1 MLTKRFS
8 PAPRHKDYIRASA
21 LVTILTGALSFT
33 LTRPSAAQAQLNLP
47 QAQAPQNS
55 AAAPPAPKYEF
66 EVISIKPTQ
75 TSGTSFVA
83 GFTADRY
90 RANHDTIMQVIVQAF
105 GVSVFSITGA
115 PAWLSGDT
123 YDIEAK
129 MDDATAEAMKA
140 MTPDQRKAA
149 QRQMLQ
155 AMLADRLALK
165 THSQTMDGSV
175 YFLTTGKGGAKLP
188 AADPGK
194 ALQLMGPDGGTVS
207 GVIALGRGSEGGR
220 RYNATSVNMAY
231 FVRVL
236 TNELRRPVIDETGL
250 TGAYDFTL
258 EFAPEQAR
266 LAASDDPGALPS
278 EPGAVSI
285 FTAIQQQLGLKLEA
299 GRGPVQT
306 FVIDHVE
313 RPSGN

>member
-1 MLTKRFS
+1 MQIIAD
-8 PAPRHKDYIRASA
+8 PIRRYRKVVLSTAGIVAVAIASA
-21 LVTILTGALSFT
+21 CGLLGSTPTQAPL
-33 LTRPSAAQAQLNLP
+33 QAQNTTAAGP
-47 QAQAPQNS
+47 Q
-55 AAAPPAPKYEF
+55 APKYSF

-75 TSGTSFVA
+75 TRGSSFVS
-83 GFTADRY
+83 GFTADGY

-105 GVSVFSITGA
+105 GVSAYSVTGA
-115 PAWLSGDT
+115 PPWLSEDT

-129 MDDATAEAMKA
+129 MDEATAEAMKA
-140 MTPDQRKAA
+140 MSPDQRKAA

-165 THSQTMDGSV
+165 THSETMDGSV
-175 YFLTTGKGGAKLP
+175 YFLTTGKGGAKLQT
-188 AADPGK
+188 ADPGK
-194 ALQLMGPDGGTVS
+194 ALQLMGPDGGGVS
-207 GVIALGRGSEGGR
+207 GVIARGRGSEGGR

-231 FVRVL
+231 FVKFL
-236 TNELRRPVIDETGL
+236 TIELRKPVIDKTGL
-250 TGAYDFTL
+250 TGTYDFAL
-258 EFAPEQAR
+258 EFAPDQAPR
-266 LAASDDPGALPS
+266 AANDDPSAPPSDLGA
-278 EPGAVSI
+278 ASI

>member
-1 MLTKRFS
+1 MLIKRFP
-8 PAPRHKDYIRASA
+8 PARRHKDYIRASA
-21 LVTILTGALSFT
+21 LVTILAGALSFT
-33 LTRPSAAQAQLNLP
+33 LTRPTAAQAQLNLP

-75 TSGTSFVA
+75 TRGTSFVS
-83 GFTADRY
+83 GFTADGY
-90 RANHDTIMQVIVQAF
+90 RANHDTILQVIVQAF
-105 GVSVFSITGA
+105 GVPVYSITGA
-115 PAWLSGDT
+115 PRWFYEDS

-129 MDDATAEAMKA
+129 MDEATAEAMKA
-140 MTPDQRKAA
+140 MSPDQRKAA

-165 THSQTMDGSV
+165 THSETTDGSV
-175 YFLTTGKGGAKLP
+175 YFLTTGKGGAKLQT
-188 AADPGK
+188 ADPAK
-194 ALQLMGPDGGTVS
+194 ALQLMGPDGGGVS
-207 GVIALGRGSEGGR
+207 GVIARGRGSEGGR

-231 FVRVL
+231 FVKFL
-236 TNELRRPVIDETGL
+236 TIELRKPVIDKTGS

-258 EFAPEQAR
+258 EFAPEQSPR
-266 LAASDDPGALPS
+266 AAIDDPGALPP
-278 EPGAVSI
+278 EPGAASI

>member
-21 LVTILTGALSFT
+21 FVAILAGALSFT
-33 LTRPSAAQAQLNLP
+33 LTRPTAAQAQLNLP

-66 EVISIKPTQ
+66 EIISIKPTQ
-75 TSGTSFVA
+75 TRGTSFVS
-83 GFTADRY
+83 GFAADGY
-90 RANHDTIMQVIVQAF
+90 RANHDTIMQIIVQAF
-105 GVSVFSITGA
+105 GVPVYSMTGA
-115 PAWLSGDT
+115 PLWLSEDS
-123 YDIEAK
+123 YDVEAK
-129 MDDATAEAMKA
+129 MDEATAEAMKA
-140 MTPDQRKAA
+140 MSPDQRKAA
-149 QRQMLQ
+149 QRQLLQ

-165 THSQTMDGSV
+165 THVETRDGSV
-175 YFLTTGKGGAKLP
+175 YFLTTGKGGAKLQ

-194 ALQLMGPDGGTVS
+194 ALQLVGPDGGCVS
-207 GVIALGRGSEGGR
+207 GVITLGRGSEGGR

-231 FVRVL
+231 FVKVL
-236 TNELRRPVIDETGL
+236 TNELRKPVIDKTGL

-258 EFAPEQAR
+258 EFAPAQAPR
-266 LAASDDPGALPS
+266 AANDDPGALPS
-278 EPGAVSI
+278 EPGAASI

-299 GRGPVQT
+299 GRGPVQI
-306 FVIDHVE
+306 FVIDHIE

>member
-1 MLTKRFS
+1 MQINAD
-8 PAPRHKDYIRASA
+8 PIRRYRKVVLSTAGIVAVAIASA
-21 LVTILTGALSFT
+21 CGLLGSTPTQT
-33 LTRPSAAQAQLNLP
+33 PP
-47 QAQAPQNS
+47 QAQNTTV
-55 AAAPPAPKYEF
+55 AAPPAPKYEF

-75 TSGTSFVA
+75 TRGTSFVS
-83 GFTADRY
+83 GFTADGY

-105 GVSVFSITGA
+105 GVSVYSITGA
-115 PAWLSGDT
+115 PLWLSEDS

-129 MDDATAEAMKA
+129 MDEATAEAMKA
-140 MTPDQRKAA
+140 MSPNQRKAA

-165 THSQTMDGSV
+165 THSETMDGSV
-175 YFLTTGKGGAKLP
+175 YFLTTGKGGAKLQ

-194 ALQLMGPDGGTVS
+194 ALQLMGPDGGSVS
-207 GVIALGRGSEGGR
+207 GVIVLGRGSEGGR

-231 FVRVL
+231 FVRAL
-236 TNELRRPVIDETGL
+236 TNELRKPVIDKTGL

-258 EFAPEQAR
+258 EFAPEQAPR
-266 LAASDDPGALPS
+266 AASDDPGAPPS
-278 EPGAVSI
+278 EPGAASI

-299 GRGPVQT
+299 GRGPVQI
-306 FVIDHVE
+306 FVIDHIE